1 MAEIERALEHYSLAP
16 VVKAL
21 MGLRGVNVTTAFTIV
36 AELGDLSRFDSAPQ
50 LMAYL
55 GLVPSE
61 ASSGTKTTRGGITK
75 TGNGPVR
82 RVIVEAAW
90 SYRYYA
96 RMTQPI
102 LLRQKG
108 LTADIC
114 ALSWEAQKRLSHRYR
129 HLNNAGKRK
138 TVVAPAIARELSGFT
153 WAIGCHMMGRPVGIP
168 AASEERGKAG

>member
-16 VVKAL
+16 VAKAL
-21 MGLRGVNVTTAFTIV
+21 MGLRGVDVTTAFTIV

-61 ASSGTKTTRGGITK
+61 ASSGAKTQRGGITK
-75 TGNGPVR
+75 TGNGHVR

-108 LTADIC
+108 LTPDIC
-114 ALSWEAQKRLSHRYR
+114 AISWEAQKRLSHRYR
-129 HLNNAGKRK
+129 HLNNGGKRK
-138 TVVAPAIARELSGFT
+138 TVVATAIARELSGFI
-153 WAIGCHMMGRPVGIP
+153 WAIGCHMMGRPVGTP
-168 AASEERGKAG
+168 AVSEERVKAG